1 MSNYDLIRTFVP
13 TYSQTTVR
21 RRLHLFTN
29 DGMEKK
35 RLALKKLMEAVEH
48 ELLKKPNTKTLDR
61 LSMLAGFQ
69 DWQSFQDA
77 LHGQADARTN
87 YDGQTKEKAQTQ
99 KR

>member
-1 MSNYDLIRTFVP
+1 
-13 TYSQTTVR
+13 
-21 RRLHLFTN
+21 
-29 DGMEKK
+29 
-35 RLALKKLMEAVEH
+35 MEAVEH

-87 YDGQTKEKAQTQ
+87 YDGKEKLGQNYDGKEKHGQNYDGQA
-99 KR
+99 